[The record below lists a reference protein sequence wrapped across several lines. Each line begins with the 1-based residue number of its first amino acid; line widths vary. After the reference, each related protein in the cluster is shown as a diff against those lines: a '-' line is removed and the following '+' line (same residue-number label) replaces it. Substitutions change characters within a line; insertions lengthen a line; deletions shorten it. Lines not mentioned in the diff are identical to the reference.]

1 MLMHNGYGHLYGHQI
16 NAEEGQGR
24 VESYGSNNTG
34 AVSQHERANG
44 CPSSIQIDY
53 FPSSGRRPSLPESR
67 RPEPIPKEEVIEW
80 LKERDEV
87 VSEATILTEGYYRC
101 ISCDLV
107 GNVNK
112 PMPLSN
118 PCCPQCGTQSQVE
131 KV

>member
-1 MLMHNGYGHLYGHQI
+1 METILEQYLSTKELMALLRVSRSTISRLLEEGLPCLKVGHQ
-16 NAEEGQGR
+16 NR
-24 VESYGSNNTG
+24 
-34 AVSQHERANG
+34 
-44 CPSSIQIDY
+44 
-53 FPSSGRRPSLPESR
+53 F
-67 RPEPIPKEEVIEW
+67 PKEEVIEW

-101 ISCDLV
+101 ISCGLV

-118 PCCPQCGTQSQVE
+118 LCCPQCGTQSQVE